1 MMIADLSEDTALRFP
16 GLAVKTLAV
25 CLALALPNG
34 AALAEPLEDYRWK
47 SRLLVVFA
55 PTVVDDNYEQ
65 QMQQLL
71 RNSVDVSD
79 RDLLPVEVIGVE
91 PVRVDALSEPTLD
104 PEALRERFDAPQDGF
119 KAVLVGKDGAAKLS
133 SETPIPADKLF
144 ETIDAMPMRQ
154 REMDD

>member
-1 MMIADLSEDTALRFP
+1 MKRFGP
-16 GLAVKTLAV
+16 AVETFLF
-25 CLALALPNG
+25 CLALSLPMTLLSG
-34 AALAEPLEDYRWK
+34 GSMAEPLQDYRWK

-71 RNSVDVSD
+71 RNSVAVSD

-91 PVRVDALSEPTLD
+91 PVRVDALSEPAID
-104 PEALRERFDAPQDGF
+104 PVALRERFDVPQDGF
-119 KAVLVGKDGAAKLS
+119 KAVLLGKDGAAKLTS
-133 SETPIPADKLF
+133 DSPIPAQKLF
-144 ETIDAMPMRQ
+144 DTIDAMPMRQ

>member
-1 MMIADLSEDTALRFP
+1 MRIP
-16 GLAVKTLAV
+16 GLAVKTITF
-25 CLALALPNG
+25 CLALALPS
-34 AALAEPLEDYRWK
+34 AVALAEPLEDYRWK

-55 PTVVDDNYEQ
+55 PTVVDDSYEQ

-91 PVRVDALSEPTLD
+91 PVRVDALSEPALD
-104 PEALRERFDAPQDGF
+104 PVALRERFDAPQDGF

-133 SETPIPADKLF
+133 SDTPIPADKLF
-144 ETIDAMPMRQ
+144 EAIDAMPMRQ
-154 REMDD
+154 QELGG

>member
-1 MMIADLSEDTALRFP
+1 MSISGTAAKTIAACFAFILLS
-16 GLAVKTLAV
+16 G
-25 CLALALPNG
+25 G
-34 AALAEPLEDYRWK
+34 ALAEPLEDYKGK

-91 PVRVDALSEPTLD
+91 PVRVDALSEPGLD
-104 PEALRERFDAPQDGF
+104 PVALRERFDAPDGTF
-119 KAVLVGKDGAAKLS
+119 KAVLVGKDGAAKLA

-154 REMDD
+154 RELGD

>member
-1 MMIADLSEDTALRFP
+1 MRIP
-16 GLAVKTLAV
+16 GLAVKTITFF
-25 CLALALPNG
+25 LALALPS
-34 AALAEPLEDYRWK
+34 AVALAEPLEDYRWK

-55 PTVVDDNYEQ
+55 PTVVDDSYEQ

-91 PVRVDALSEPTLD
+91 PVRVDALSEPALD
-104 PEALRERFDAPQDGF
+104 PVALRERFDAPQDGF

-133 SETPIPADKLF
+133 SDTPIPADKLF

-154 REMDD
+154 QELGG